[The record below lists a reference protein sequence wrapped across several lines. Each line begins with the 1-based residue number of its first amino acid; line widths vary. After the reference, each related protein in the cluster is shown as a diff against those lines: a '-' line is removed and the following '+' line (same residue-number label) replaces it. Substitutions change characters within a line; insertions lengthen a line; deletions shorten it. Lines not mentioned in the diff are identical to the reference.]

1 MHIEVAVFATL
12 RRYLPELKL
21 GQTRSL
27 EIEPGTTARQIAER
41 LGLPLEEVQ
50 VVMRNHAHA
59 SLDVVLEENDRL
71 VFIPLIDGG

>member
-1 MHIEVAVFATL
+1 MRIEVAAFANL

-27 EIEPGTTARQIAER
+27 DIAPGTTAGQVAEQ
-41 LGLPLEEVQ
+41 LGLPVDEVQ

-59 SLDVVLEENDRL
+59 TLDDILAENDRL

>member
-12 RRYLPELKL
+12 RRYLPDLKL

-27 EIEPGTTARQIAER
+27 EIRQGTTARQVAEQ
-41 LGLPLEEVQ
+41 LGLPVDEVQ

-59 SLDVVLEENDRL
+59 SLDDVLDEDDRL

>member
-1 MHIEVAVFATL
+1 MRIEVAAFANL

-27 EIEPGTTARQIAER
+27 DIAPGTTARQVADQ
-41 LGLPLEEVQ
+41 LGLPVDEVQ

-59 SLDVVLEENDRL
+59 TLDDILEEDDRH

>member
-1 MHIEVAVFATL
+1 MRIEVAAFANL

-27 EIEPGTTARQIAER
+27 DITPGTTARQVAEQ
-41 LGLPLEEVQ
+41 LGLPVDEVQ

-59 SLDVVLEENDRL
+59 TLDDILEEDDRL